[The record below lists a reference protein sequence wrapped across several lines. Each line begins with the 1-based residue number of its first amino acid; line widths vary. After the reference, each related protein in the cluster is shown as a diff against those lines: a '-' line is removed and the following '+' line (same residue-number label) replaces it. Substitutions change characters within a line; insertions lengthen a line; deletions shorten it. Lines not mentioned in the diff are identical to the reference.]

1 MLCAQHRN
9 ESANHYTEQSSGPE
23 SEATPTH
30 VRSESSTSEDPVLS
44 NKPCE
49 SSKPSESAGNPQ
61 KVHFVGEVCLLLVLL
76 CCDFFCGAV
85 VL

>member
-9 ESANHYTEQSSGPE
+9 ESANHCAEQSSRPE

-44 NKPCE
+44 NKP
-49 SSKPSESAGNPQ
+49 SESAGNAQ
-61 KVHFVGEVCLLLVLL
+61 EVHFVGEVCLLLVLL
-76 CCDFFCGAV
+76 CCDFFGGAV